1 VDQPTRGRPSDYS
14 ADIATTICHRLA
26 GGESLRVI
34 CADTGMADRSTV
46 FRWLDRNE
54 EFQRRYALAR
64 ACLAEDLLDEILEI
78 ADDSS
83 RGYVEKTGVDGK
95 VTWVVDRKHIEHRR
109 LRIKARKWMLAH
121 LAPKK
126 YRYR

>member
-1 VDQPTRGRPSDYS
+1 MDQPKRGRPSDYS
-14 ADIATTICHRLA
+14 ADIATTICRPLA

-34 CADTGMADRSTV
+34 CADAEIPDQATV

-54 EFQRRYALAR
+54 EFQRRYALAC

-83 RGYVEKTGVDGK
+83 GGYVKKTGVDGK
-95 VTWVVDRKHIEHRR
+95 VARVVDRKHIEHRR

>member
-1 VDQPTRGRPSDYS
+1 MP
-14 ADIATTICHRLA
+14 
-26 GGESLRVI
+26 
-34 CADTGMADRSTV
+34 DRATV

-64 ACLAEDLLDEILEI
+64 ECLAEDLMDEILEI

-83 RGYVEKTGVDGK
+83 GDYVEKTGVDGK
-95 VTWVVDRKHIEHRR
+95 VTRVVDRKHIEHRR
-109 LRIKARKWMLAH
+109 LRIKARKWKLAR
-121 LAPKK
+121 LVPKK